1 MISVM
6 YIDTIEGASYLA
18 KFPLFRALLIK
29 HTVQG
34 IGRRVQFVDCF
45 DI

>member
-1 MISVM
+1 MLFIAT
-6 YIDTIEGASYLA
+6 YEGASYLA
-18 KFPLFRALLIK
+18 KFPLFKALLIK